1 MNKNILILLVGVAIL
16 GGAYLWWAGQSK
28 TATTG
33 APETSS
39 GTINEEV
46 SVTYT
51 ENGFSPSTVS
61 VKSGS
66 KLKVINNSGRSIDFA
81 SNPHP
86 IHTDM
91 LELNFGVI
99 KPGESKN
106 ATLTKKGEW
115 RYHDHFNASAGGKI
129 SVF

>member
-1 MNKNILILLVGVAIL
+1 MSGQNKA
-16 GGAYLWWAGQSK
+16 
-28 TATTG
+28 ATTSG
-33 APETSS
+33 PETSTS
-39 GTINEEV
+39 SANEVV
-46 SVTYT
+46 SITYT
-51 ENGFSPSTVS
+51 ENGFSPSTVN

-66 KLKVINNSGRSIDFA
+66 KLTVVNSSGRSVDFA

-99 KPGESKN
+99 KPGESKT
-106 ATLTKKGEW
+106 APLTKKGEW

-129 SVF
+129 IVF

>member
-1 MNKNILILLVGVAIL
+1 MNKNILYLVVGIAIL
-16 GGAYLWWAGQSK
+16 GGTVMWWTGQK
-28 TATTG
+28 NKPTTSG
-33 APETSS
+33 LETSTNS
-39 GTINEEV
+39 ASEV
-46 SVTYT
+46 VAITYT
-51 ENGFSPSTVS
+51 ENGFSPSIVNI
-61 VKSGS
+61 KAGN
-66 KLKVINNSGRSIDFA
+66 KLKVINSSGRSIDFA

-99 KPGESKN
+99 KPGESKT
-106 ATLTKKGEW
+106 APLTKKGEW